1 MSAPALPPR
10 AAWTDLLDRALA
22 EDLGRAGD
30 LTSQAT
36 VDDGAS
42 ARARLVARA
51 PGVVA
56 GLPLVAEVFARL
68 DGRVLFESAV
78 RDGERVAAG
87 ALLAEIG
94 GPARALLAGE
104 RVALNLLGRLSGIAT
119 ATRELVDLV
128 AGTGAG
134 IADTRKTTPTL
145 RALEKYAVR
154 CGGGRNHRFGLDDAI
169 LVKDNHIAAV
179 GSVGEAIRRARAFA
193 GHLVKV
199 EAEIQRLEQL
209 DEAIAAG
216 ADVVML
222 DNFEL
227 EAIRQAVRRAAGR
240 VVLEASGGVT
250 RATVRAIAEAGVD
263 LVSVGWITHSA
274 PALDVALDF
283 EVRGASPPRHRIA
296 SDD

>member
-1 MSAPALPPR
+1 VSAPPLPPR
-10 AAWTDLLDRALA
+10 AAWAELLDRALA

-30 LTSQAT
+30 LTSLAT
-36 VDDGAS
+36 VEEAAT
-42 ARARLVARA
+42 ARAHVVVRA

-56 GLPLVAEVFARL
+56 GLPLVGEVFARL
-68 DGRVLFESAV
+68 DARVERRLAAV
-78 RDGERVAAG
+78 DGDRVAAG
-87 ALLAEIG
+87 AVLARLA

-128 AGTGAG
+128 AGTGAA

-154 CGGGRNHRFGLDDAI
+154 CGGGANHRFGLDDAVLI
-169 LVKDNHIAAV
+169 KDNHVAAV
-179 GSVGEAIRRARAFA
+179 GSVGEAIRRAKAFA

-209 DEAIAAG
+209 EEAVAAG

-222 DNFEL
+222 DNFGL
-227 EAIRQAVRRAAGR
+227 EAIRQAVRRGGGR

-250 RATVRAIAEAGVD
+250 RETARAIAETGVD
-263 LVSVGWITHSA
+263 LISVGAITHSA

-283 EVRGASPPRHRIA
+283 TA
-296 SDD
+296 